1 MGNDHLVESPE
12 LSRLDVE
19 LRDVVDQALEPHGEA
34 CAEVAHEWAERVGMW
49 FTQVRPTRKDAA
61 SVDVA
66 VADDEALFVQIGA
79 THFEMFG
86 ALESSLD
93 DLAQILRAVFA
104 GEIEEGGSRSD
115 AFARIGAGPRPWHV
129 GAVSLPIPW
138 RLRHR
143 IRRYAAYS

>member
-1 MGNDHLVESPE
+1 MSGPNEPACGSRGYDLPE
-12 LSRLDVE
+12 RT
-19 LRDVVDQALEPHGEA
+19 R
-34 CAEVAHEWAERVGMW
+34 RVSKWPWPM
-49 FTQVRPTRKDAA
+49 TRQCLCK
-61 SVDVA
+61 
-66 VADDEALFVQIGA
+66 IGG

-86 ALESSLD
+86 AVESSLD
-93 DLAQILRAVFA
+93 DLAEILRAVFT
-104 GEIEEGGSRSD
+104 GEIEESGSRSD